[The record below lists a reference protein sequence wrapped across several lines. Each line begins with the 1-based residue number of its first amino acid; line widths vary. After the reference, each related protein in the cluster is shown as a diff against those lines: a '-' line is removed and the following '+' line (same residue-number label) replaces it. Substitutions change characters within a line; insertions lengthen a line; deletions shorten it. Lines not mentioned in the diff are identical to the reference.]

1 MASIAGWGRYPS
13 IEASIV
19 KPASE
24 ESLRE
29 VLQHARNRG
38 QRLIARGCGRGY
50 GDCALA
56 PVSLDMRAFD
66 TLGSFDTT
74 TGELR
79 CLAGVT
85 LDDLLRVF
93 LPRGWI
99 VPVSPGTRYVTLGG
113 AVASDVHG
121 KNHHKEGS
129 FACHIKEMRVM
140 LADGTIVTCSR
151 RKNAELFH
159 AVCGGMG
166 LLGIVL
172 ELTLRMK
179 RVPSASMRQKS
190 LRARNLQELD
200 DLLEQYAETT
210 YSVAWIDCLA
220 RGTTLGRGV
229 LFLAEHA
236 EAQGDA
242 QGWRVRQKR
251 RLSIP
256 CNAPSLLLNP
266 LSMRAF
272 NALYY
277 RSRPK
282 TLVERVVDCDKF
294 FYPLDG
300 IRHWNRLYGK
310 RGFLQYQCLVP
321 KKDGYG
327 VVKEILERVAASG
340 QGSFLAVL
348 KKMGRGVILSPLS
361 FPQEGYTLALDFQNN
376 ARAFSLLES
385 LDALVHA
392 VGGRVYLTKDARM
405 TKKNFRQGY
414 PRWQEFRDLRRKIGA
429 DTLFA
434 SLQSQRLGL

>member
-1 MASIAGWGRYPS
+1 MVSVAGWGRYPS
-13 IEASIV
+13 MEAKIDSPV
-19 KPASE
+19 SE
-24 ESLRE
+24 EALRAM
-29 VLQHARNRG
+29 LHSARARSE
-38 QRLIARGCGRGY
+38 RLIVRGCGRGY

-56 PVSLDMRAFD
+56 PNILDMRAFD
-66 TLGSFDTT
+66 TLGEFDDS
-74 TGELR
+74 TGDLR
-79 CLAGVT
+79 CLAGVA

-93 LPRGWI
+93 LPRGWA

-129 FACHIKEMRVM
+129 FARHIRDMRVM
-140 LADGTIVTCSR
+140 LADGSIVSCSR
-151 RKNAELFH
+151 RKHADLFH

-179 RVPSASMRQKS
+179 RVPSVSMLETSQ
-190 LRARNLQELD
+190 RARNLRELT
-200 DLLEQYAETT
+200 DLLERNAETT

-220 RGTTLGRGV
+220 RGRKLGRGV

-236 EAQGDA
+236 EAA
-242 QGWRVRQKR
+242 GWRIEEKR
-251 RLSIP
+251 GVSVP
-256 CNAPSLLLNP
+256 CNAPSFLLNP

-277 RSRPK
+277 GCRARKP
-282 TLVERVVDCDKF
+282 VERIVAYDKF
-294 FYPLDG
+294 FYPLDS
-300 IRHWNRLYGK
+300 IRHWNRIYGK

-321 KKDGYG
+321 KQDGYG
-327 VVKEILERVAASG
+327 IIEEILERVAATG

-348 KKMGRGVILSPLS
+348 KTMGRGIALSPLS
-361 FPQEGYTLALDFQNN
+361 FPQEGYTLALDFQHNPRVF
-376 ARAFSLLES
+376 ALLES

-392 VGGRVYLTKDARM
+392 VGGRVYLTKDARLS
-405 TKKNFRQGY
+405 KKNFRKGY
-414 PRWQEFRDLRRKIGA
+414 PRWKEFRALRRRVEA

-434 SLQSQRLGL
+434 SRQSQRLGL

>member
-1 MASIAGWGRYPS
+1 MTIIAGWGRYPS
-13 IEASIV
+13 MEASIV
-19 KPASE
+19 SPASE
-24 ESLRE
+24 EALRE
-29 VLQHARNRG
+29 VLRRARAQG
-38 QRLIARGCGRGY
+38 DRLIARGCGRGY

-66 TLGSFDTT
+66 TLSAFDNN
-74 TGELR
+74 TGYLR

-93 LPRGWI
+93 LPRGWGI
-99 VPVSPGTRYVTLGG
+99 PVSPGTRFVTLGG

-129 FACHIKEMRVM
+129 FASHVRDLRVM
-140 LADGTIVTCSR
+140 LANGTIVSCSR
-151 RKNAELFH
+151 GKNAELFH

-166 LLGIVL
+166 LLGVVV
-172 ELTLRMK
+172 ELTLRLK
-179 RVPSASMRQKS
+179 RVPSAFMRQTS
-190 LRARNLQELD
+190 HRARNLFELTD
-200 DLLEQYAETT
+200 MLEQGAETT

-220 RGTTLGRGV
+220 RGSSLGRGV

-236 EAQGDA
+236 EKA
-242 QGWRVRQKR
+242 GWRTQEKGRV
-251 RLSIP
+251 SVP
-256 CNAPSLLLNP
+256 MNAPSFLLNP
-266 LSMRAF
+266 LSIRAF

-277 RSRPK
+277 GCRSRHA
-282 TLVERVVDCDKF
+282 VERIVAYDKF

-321 KKDGYG
+321 KKDGHG
-327 VVKEILERVAASG
+327 IVREILERVAASR

-348 KKMGRGVILSPLS
+348 KAMGRGIALSPLS

-376 ARAFSLLES
+376 ARVFALLES

-405 TKKNFRQGY
+405 SKKNFRKGY
-414 PRWQEFRDLRRKIGA
+414 PRWKEFCALRREVEA

-434 SLQSQRLGL
+434 SRQSQRLGL

>member
-1 MASIAGWGRYPS
+1 MTSIAGWGRYPS
-13 IEASIV
+13 MEASIV
-19 KPASE
+19 SVASE
-24 ESLRE
+24 EALRA
-29 VLQHARNRG
+29 VLRAARARG
-38 QRLIARGCGRGY
+38 ERLIARGCGRGY

-66 TLGSFDTT
+66 TLSTFDSD
-74 TGELR
+74 TGHLR

-93 LPRGWI
+93 LPRGWA
-99 VPVSPGTRYVTLGG
+99 VPVSPGTRHVTLGG

-129 FACHIKEMRVM
+129 FARHIQDMRVM
-140 LADGTIVTCSR
+140 LADGTIVSCSR
-151 RKNAELFH
+151 RKHAELFH

-166 LLGIVL
+166 LVGVVL
-172 ELTLRMK
+172 DLTLRMK
-179 RVPSASMRQKS
+179 RVPSVSMLETSQ
-190 LRARNLQELD
+190 RARNLRELV
-200 DLLEQYAETT
+200 DLLEQHAERT

-220 RGTTLGRGV
+220 RGANLGRGV

-236 EAQGDA
+236 EAA
-242 QGWRVRQKR
+242 GWRIEEKGRISV
-251 RLSIP
+251 P
-256 CNAPSLLLNP
+256 CNAPSFLLNP
-266 LSMRAF
+266 LSVRAF
-272 NALYY
+272 NSLYY
-277 RSRPK
+277 VCRARKP
-282 TLVERVVDCDKF
+282 VERIVAYDKF

-321 KKDGYG
+321 KKDGRG
-327 VVKEILERVAASG
+327 VVEEILERVAASG

-348 KKMGRGVILSPLS
+348 KTMGSGVALSPLS

-376 ARAFSLLES
+376 ARVFALLES

-392 VGGRVYLTKDARM
+392 VGGRVYLTKDARLS
-405 TKKNFRQGY
+405 KKNFRKGY
-414 PRWQEFRDLRRKIGA
+414 PRWKKFRALRREVGA

-434 SLQSQRLGL
+434 SRQSQRLGL